1 MTTSSRK
8 EVLHLSAGPL
18 RAGLKSW
25 DSRPP
30 ASLLPVFRLRVLHSK
45 MAPKIQTRTEIRYK
59 CAQRF
64 LGPANLKKS
73 AAIPTA
79 IFGPFERMRGL
90 YPGARPEGEVSTG
103 EGEPGG
109 LRRFYG
115 L

>member
-1 MTTSSRK
+1 M
-8 EVLHLSAGPL
+8 
-18 RAGLKSW
+18 GL
-25 DSRPP
+25 PTP
-30 ASLLPVFRLRVLHSK
+30 ASLLPVFRLRALHSK

-59 CAQRF
+59 CAQWF

-90 YPGARPEGEVSTG
+90 YPGLWREGEVPTG
-103 EGEPGG
+103 KGEQGG
-109 LRRFYG
+109 ILRLFYG